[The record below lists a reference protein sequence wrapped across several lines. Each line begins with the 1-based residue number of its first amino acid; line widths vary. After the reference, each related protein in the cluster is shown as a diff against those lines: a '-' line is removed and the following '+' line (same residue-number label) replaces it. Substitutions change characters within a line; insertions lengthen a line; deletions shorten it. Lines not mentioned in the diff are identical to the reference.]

1 MDYRESIRKAV
12 GTNAR
17 ALEIGPSY
25 GPILPKAQGFKTTV
39 FDHLTK
45 DELVDKYKN
54 HGVKA
59 HLIEEVDIIGSEL
72 DDVEDKFDAI
82 VASHVIEHTPD
93 LVGFLK
99 QCSRLMHDSSRLYLI
114 TPDKR
119 LVFDAIRPLTST
131 GEVIDAHLLGRQRH
145 VGAIFDTKINAVSR
159 NKRNLWTPDDTNPL
173 DTIHNFAE
181 ARQML
186 RDVMAKEE
194 YVDTHAWCFTP
205 QSFRL
210 IMFDLMGLEFIDLVE
225 CEYYDHE
232 RTEFFFVMKK
242 GRIDDRLISERR
254 AQLASASWTSQ
265 VAFNKSIQD
274 FALRTRP

>member
-12 GTNAR
+12 GKNAR

-25 GPILPKAQGFKTTV
+25 GPILPKVQGFKTVV

-99 QCSRLMHDSSRLYLI
+99 QCSRLMHVNSRLYLI

-119 LVFDAIRPLTST
+119 LVFDAVRPLTTT
-131 GEVIDAHLLGRQRH
+131 GNVIDAHVLKRARH
-145 VGAIFDTKINAVSR
+145 IGALFDTKINAVSR
-159 NKRNLWTPDDTNPL
+159 NRRNLWTTADDNPL

-181 ARQML
+181 AKKLLSEAMST
-186 RDVMAKEE
+186 DE
-194 YVDTHAWCFTP
+194 YTDTHAWCFTP

-242 GRIDDRLISERR
+242 GRIDSEVVSERR
-254 AQLASASWTSQ
+254 AQLAAASWKSQ
-265 VAFNKSIQD
+265 VDFNKSIQD
-274 FALRTRP
+274 FALRVRP